1 MLITT
6 PEASLMTYQFDS
18 IVRDQKS
25 HRIITTDHSCII
37 EPPLWFSDIW
47 YKIRTDKD
55 FGARKQIS
63 LNAFYLFEK
72 GGGRIMPYEGN
83 VGSYMLYGGALKS
96 WLRDLFNNLETY
108 VADYSSL
115 EVDLKTPYRWID
127 IYITPKNEKRLRIM
141 TATTGDFHE
150 LPT

>member
-6 PEASLMTYQFDS
+6 LEASLITYQFDS

-25 HRIITTDHSCII
+25 LRIITTDHSCII
-37 EPPLWFSDIW
+37 EPTLWFSDIW

-72 GGGRIMPYEGN
+72 GGGRIMPYDGN
-83 VGSYMLYGGALKS
+83 VGVSMYYGSALRS
-96 WLRDLFNNLETY
+96 WLLNLFNNLETY

-115 EVDLKTPYRWID
+115 EVALKTPYRWID
-127 IYITPKNEKRLRIM
+127 IYIKPKKEKK
-141 TATTGDFHE
+141 DD
-150 LPT
+150 